1 MEELLSRGPEFDVS
15 VYELSFKHDIR
26 MLVLRTALT
35 YLELR
40 GVLRQGTPFYAG
52 YEVQILRPLAE
63 ITAEFAGPHGQF
75 VRDIFSQARRGTKW
89 YALNPDDV
97 AAALDVE
104 RRRVV
109 RALEY
114 LEEHGW
120 AILKVADVRQR
131 YTRLRE
137 TEDGEAL
144 VAELLAKFEKR
155 ETQEQARLQ
164 QVLDLVTTDGCQT
177 NALVGYFGE
186 QRAAP
191 CGHCTHCAT
200 GRAASLPP
208 PRTVEPMESLL
219 SLGNGTPCARRTRR
233 PWAGRGPPPAFSAA
247 SAARR

>member
-1 MEELLSRGPEFDVS
+1 
-15 VYELSFKHDIR
+15 

-52 YEVQILRPLAE
+52 YEVQLLRPMAE

-75 VRDIFSQARRGTKW
+75 VRDIFAQARRGTKW

-97 AAALDVE
+97 AAALEVE

-120 AILKVADVRQR
+120 ALLRVADVRQR

-137 TEDGEAL
+137 TEDGDAL
-144 VAELLAKFEKR
+144 VGELLGEVR
-155 ETQEQARLQ
+155 EAGNAGTDALAAGAGPSDH
-164 QVLDLVTTDGCQT
+164 VDGCQT

-186 QRAAP
+186 QRAERMRPLHPLRDGPGGVPPAAAHLSSRLRRFWMCRRGNDSAP
-191 CGHCTHCAT
+191 
-200 GRAASLPP
+200 P
-208 PRTVEPMESLL
+208 
-219 SLGNGTPCARRTRR
+219 TRR
-233 PWAGRGPPPAFSAA
+233 P
-247 SAARR
+247 